1 MKTVIFSNRL
11 RDSLLTVSFNQI
23 NRFQE
28 ERGVVMKIKKIEKKS
43 TGLCKCKRSC

>member
-1 MKTVIFSNRL
+1 MKTDNILNRF
-11 RDSLLTVSFNQI
+11 RSHWLTGSFPSF

-28 ERGVVMKIKKIEKKS
+28 EREVIMKIKKIKKTS